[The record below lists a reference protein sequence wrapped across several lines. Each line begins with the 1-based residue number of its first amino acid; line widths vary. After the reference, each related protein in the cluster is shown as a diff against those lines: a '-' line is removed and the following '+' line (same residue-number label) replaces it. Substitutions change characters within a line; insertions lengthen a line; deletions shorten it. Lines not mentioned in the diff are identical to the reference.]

1 MDEHPVAVAIA
12 GYLTVLL
19 QVAFP
24 FVLFGRLKYPVLIML
39 VSLHLGIAVLLGL
52 PIFSGVMIVADAVF
66 LPDRFYRSYP
76 GRIRTRSDSA
86 RAGRLS
92 QAARRTREPATGTVT
107 ASAAFPD
114 DAWHVTGRE
123 GMTAEPRRRARTPVP
138 TTRRKASPRATPR
151 GATLPGCLRRR
162 APEPRWSLFLGHD
175 RRRDPVDRGALNPV
189 DRLARIGG
197 THPCCQIVT
206 RGIS

>member
-123 GMTAEPRRRARTPVP
+123 GMTAEPRRRARTLCQ
-138 TTRRKASPRATPR
+138 PR
-151 GATLPGCLRRR
+151 GGRLHLGRLLVALRCRAAYGDARPSHDGRSSLAT
-162 APEPRWSLFLGHD
+162 
-175 RRRDPVDRGALNPV
+175 
-189 DRLARIGG
+189 
-197 THPCCQIVT
+197 IVVAILSIEV
-206 RGIS
+206 R